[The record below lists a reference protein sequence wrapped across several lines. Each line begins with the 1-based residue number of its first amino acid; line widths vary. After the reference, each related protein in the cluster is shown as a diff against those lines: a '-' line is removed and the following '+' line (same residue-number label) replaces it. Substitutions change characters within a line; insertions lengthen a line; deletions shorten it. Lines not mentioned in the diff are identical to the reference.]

1 MRLFWVLRKKGTLAC
16 TIFGKICYV
25 ACAINCTGQLICL
38 CAILHRLD
46 PAGLIDKPGRDILGN
61 SRIRISDPWEKSAPT
76 KRFETL
82 FWWDYKYPCP
92 QVKVFFYFQKGLFI
106 SRTALVV
113 FSRKPFY
120 FPEVSFS
127 FRELP
132 FCLLEGPISFPE
144 VAFYFS

>member
-1 MRLFWVLRKKGTLAC
+1 MLC
-16 TIFGKICYV
+16 
-25 ACAINCTGQLICL
+25 CL
-38 CAILHRLD
+38 CNQLHWPIDLPVCH
-46 PAGLIDKPGRDILGN
+46 PAQARSCRSHWQTWSGDILGN

-113 FSRKPFY
+113 FSRKSFY

-144 VAFYFS
+144 VPFYFS